1 MGKLFT
7 VAFLADSLVIEIPGI
22 PTRTARCLV
31 FERHLARLLL
41 LL

>member
-1 MGKLFT
+1 MVKLFT

-22 PTRTARCLV
+22 PARTARCLV
-31 FERHLARLLL
+31 FERHIARLLL